1 MPIRIPMIRGP
12 AARAAALAS
21 CLMACLALASCGGG
35 GDDAG
40 PQPVALTF
48 DFSAGIAG
56 WSGASADYGTATA
69 PIDVVWAHAALPA
82 PLAGSGFRLSGTNRS
97 DDLFIY
103 VKRPVDG
110 LQPGRTYGVAM
121 QVRLA
126 TPAPSGC
133 AGVGGPPGEGVW
145 VHAGATASEPRTVLQ
160 GVDDYRVNIDRGNQS
175 VGGSQGVVLGT
186 IANGSI
192 DCLLRRFETK
202 LLSSHAPHAVTADG
216 TGRVWLHAGID
227 SGFEAYSEV
236 YLQSLEVVFTP
247 R

>member
-82 PLAGSGFRLSGTNRS
+82 PLAGSGFRLSG
-97 DDLFIY
+97 
-103 VKRPVDG
+103 
-110 LQPGRTYGVAM
+110 
-121 QVRLA
+121 
-126 TPAPSGC
+126 PS
-133 AGVGGPPGEGVW
+133 
-145 VHAGATASEPRTVLQ
+145 TST
-160 GVDDYRVNIDRGNQS
+160 
-175 VGGSQGVVLGT
+175 GSQLVSCT
-186 IANGSI
+186 RICS
-192 DCLLRRFETK
+192 T
-202 LLSSHAPHAVTADG
+202 
-216 TGRVWLHAGID
+216 
-227 SGFEAYSEV
+227 
-236 YLQSLEVVFTP
+236 
-247 R
+247 